1 MVAIRNVLR
10 DPNAVAWLV
19 LLTAMTLHVI
29 DEALTNF
36 LSEFNALVPLGRSLT
51 GIAAIPHLSG
61 EIWLGG
67 VLILLVT
74 GLALTP
80 IVQRGHL
87 PIRVVATALGILMI
101 LNACAHIAWSVA
113 SGRLMPGALS
123 SPILGAAGAFMAV
136 RGLNGRYWRH
146 SST

>member
-1 MVAIRNVLR
+1 MVAIRIVLR
-10 DPNAVAWLV
+10 DPKAVAWLV
-19 LLTAMTLHVI
+19 LLTAISLHVI

-36 LSEFNALVPLGRSLT
+36 LSEFNALVPLARSLT
-51 GIAAIPHLSG
+51 GVAAIPHLSG

-67 VLILLVT
+67 VLILLVA

-80 IVQRGHL
+80 IVHRGHL
-87 PIRVVATALGILMI
+87 PIRVVATALGVLMI
-101 LNACAHIAWSVA
+101 LNACVHIAWSVA
-113 SGRLMPGALS
+113 SGSLMPGATT

-146 SST
+146 GST